1 MLKRFSILTLVLSF
15 IFAGPF
21 DMKGKTAKGKF
32 NTLPGG
38 KGKKEK
44 PYNKKD
50 SDLTYKEV
58 AEELVD
64 AKTKYGRPKLSK
76 LEQQAIE
83 AFLENKVKKGSYKK
97 HLSNAMKKHDCYVKH
112 SNRRIEKMKGFVKW
126 PSLEDKV
133 EWFALD
139 CKSSKKSKKT
149 KDKIIGKGKGKTDG
163 SSPINP
169 KKYRKGANKF
179 NAGGNSKKDGANNP
193 Q

>member
-1 MLKRFSILTLVLSF
+1 MLKRFSILALVLSF
-15 IFAGPF
+15 TFAGPF
-21 DMKGKTAKGKF
+21 DMKGKTAKNKF

-50 SDLTYKEV
+50 SDLTYEKVAIEV
-58 AEELVD
+58 KD
-64 AKTKYGRPKLSK
+64 AKTKYGKSK
-76 LEQQAIE
+76 LTKLEKQAIE
-83 AFLENKVKKGSYKK
+83 AFLDGKVKSGSYLK
-97 HLSNAMKKHDCYVKH
+97 HLSNAMKKHDCYVKN
-112 SNRRIEKMKGFVKW
+112 SNRRVEKMKKFNKW
-126 PSLEDKV
+126 PSLGDKV
-133 EWFALD
+133 SWFALD
-139 CKSSKKSKKT
+139 CKSSKT

-169 KKYRKGANKF
+169 KKYRKGANRF

>member
-21 DMKGKTAKGKF
+21 DMKDKTAKGKF

-50 SDLTYKEV
+50 SDLTYKQV

-97 HLSNAMKKHDCYVKH
+97 HLSN
-112 SNRRIEKMKGFVKW
+112 N
-126 PSLEDKV
+126 L
-133 EWFALD
+133 L
-139 CKSSKKSKKT
+139 
-149 KDKIIGKGKGKTDG
+149 
-163 SSPINP
+163 
-169 KKYRKGANKF
+169 
-179 NAGGNSKKDGANNP
+179 
-193 Q
+193 

>member
-83 AFLENKVKKGSYKK
+83 AFLEKREPNWK
-97 HLSNAMKKHDCYVKH
+97 
-112 SNRRIEKMKGFVKW
+112 E
-126 PSLEDKV
+126 
-133 EWFALD
+133 
-139 CKSSKKSKKT
+139 
-149 KDKIIGKGKGKTDG
+149 
-163 SSPINP
+163 
-169 KKYRKGANKF
+169 
-179 NAGGNSKKDGANNP
+179 
-193 Q
+193 